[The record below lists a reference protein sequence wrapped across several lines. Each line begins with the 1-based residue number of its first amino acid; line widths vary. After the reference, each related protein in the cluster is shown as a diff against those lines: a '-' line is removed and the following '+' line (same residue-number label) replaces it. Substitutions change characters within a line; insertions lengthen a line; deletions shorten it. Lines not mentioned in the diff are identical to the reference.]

1 MEYYWELVEL
11 INDFFGADA
20 AYYGVDPYA
29 LAQHLVD
36 NNVII
41 KEVNE

>member
-1 MEYYWELVEL
+1 MDNYWKLVSL

-29 LAQHLVD
+29 LAQHLID
-36 NNVII
+36 NDVIV
-41 KEVNE
+41 KEVME